1 MMTEITLR
9 LEKIGVIPVI
19 AIEHI
24 NHALGMAD
32 ALIVRMVARTHSS
45 SSRWHL
51 DCLTPSDR
59 SG

>member
-24 NHALGMAD
+24 NHA
-32 ALIVRMVARTHSS
+32 
-45 SSRWHL
+45 
-51 DCLTPSDR
+51 R
-59 SG
+59 SQPVIGTAFATGR

>member
-24 NHALGMAD
+24 NHALAMAD
-32 ALIVRMVARTHSS
+32 ALIEGLRLLRAQTGIAYVLGENAQ
-45 SSRWHL
+45 
-51 DCLTPSDR
+51 
-59 SG
+59 